1 MGSRHRLRH
10 LSLVLAA
17 SSHAFAQTSAPVPVD
32 PLKQLSAALQAL
44 SSRVGKSVVQVFATG
59 YSLEEDAESGK
70 AAMFSRQ
77 RSSGSGVIVSSDG
90 YIVTNSHVV
99 KGATTVKVHLFV
111 AGSATYARGAPGP
124 SSLLSAKVVGMDSE
138 SDLAVLK
145 VEKSN
150 LPALPF
156 GDSDEVK
163 QGQLVLAFGNPLG
176 LENSVSMGVVSST
189 SRQMKPDDSM
199 VYIQTDA
206 PINPG
211 NSGGPLL
218 DPDGRVMGINTFIL
232 SQSGGSEGIGFAI
245 PSNLVAGVYRQIREH
260 GHVRRGQ
267 IGVFPQT
274 IDADLA
280 KGLDLPRDTGVIFAD
295 VLPESPAAEAGVQ
308 IGDILISVDTRP
320 ISNARQ
326 LHDYLYGRHSGEKI
340 RLEILRGTEKLP
352 VVVAIAEKEEEAAD
366 ALLDLVSPE
375 NNTISKLGIIGIEV
389 GPKIA
394 SLVSELRRPYGVVV
408 AARSADSSQARTGG
422 LQVGDVIYALN
433 TRKIET
439 IESLRAELDHL
450 RADDP
455 LILQI
460 ERDGKLLFLSMLRE

>member
-1 MGSRHRLRH
+1 MGSRHRFRRPF
-10 LSLVLAA
+10 LVLAA
-17 SSHAFAQTSAPVPVD
+17 SAHAFAQTSAPVPAD
-32 PLKQLSAALQAL
+32 PLKQLSGALQAL

-59 YSLEEDAESGK
+59 YSLEEDTENGK

-99 KGATTVKVHLFV
+99 KGATTVKVHLFS
-111 AGSATYARGAPGP
+111 AGSASYARGTPAP

-189 SRQMKPDDSM
+189 SRQLKPDDSM
-199 VYIQTDA
+199 IYIQTDA

-274 IDADLA
+274 IDVDLA

-295 VLPESPAAEAGVQ
+295 VLPESPAAEAGLQ

-326 LHDYLYGRHSGEKI
+326 LHDYLYGRHNGEKI

-352 VVVAIAEKEEEAAD
+352 VVVAIAEKEEEAD

-394 SLVSELRRPYGVVV
+394 SLVSELRKPYGVVV
-408 AARSADSSQARTGG
+408 AARSADSSQARTGS

-433 TRKIET
+433 TKKIET

-450 RADDP
+450 GADDP